1 MLLGHVH
8 VGTGSLTAGGET
20 EQGLGNAGIGF
31 GGQEFLL
38 NFYLNI
44 NTLFKFTLYFKLNA
58 FWN

>member
-8 VGTGSLTAGGET
+8 VGIGSLTGAGET
-20 EQGLGNAGIGF
+20 EKGLRNAGIVF

-38 NFYLNI
+38 SFYLNI
-44 NTLFKFTLYFKLNA
+44 NTLLKFTLYFKLNA